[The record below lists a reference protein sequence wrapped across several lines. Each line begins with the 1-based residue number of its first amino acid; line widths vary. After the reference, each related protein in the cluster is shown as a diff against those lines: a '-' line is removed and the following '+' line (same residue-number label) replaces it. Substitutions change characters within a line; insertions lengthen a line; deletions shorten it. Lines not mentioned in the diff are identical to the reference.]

1 MKTKFGFTLYTL
13 SEFEAYLKN
22 LKVGRTVLYIQ
33 QHHTFMPSYQH
44 FTGNNHFDL
53 QKGMKD
59 YHVGTN
65 GFVDIAQHYTI
76 FPDGTIMTGR
86 SMELAPA
93 GIKGFNSGAICIEN
107 LGNFDLGKDAM
118 KPEQKNAIIKA
129 TALLANKFSIPVNTD
144 KIVYHHWFNLSTG
157 ERNNGTKNNKTC
169 PGTNFFGGNSV
180 TDCQNHF
187 LPLVIGEINNLV
199 VPQPSNPVM
208 EYRIVTAD
216 SLNVRIAPNSDAA
229 KAPGRDPI
237 GLATVIRVYE
247 INNGW
252 CRISSSA
259 QHWVSGRF
267 TEKVMRAVVNT
278 DALNVRS
285 GAGTNF
291 DKVGNLTK
299 ATEVFVSE
307 IDGDWSKIGLEMKW
321 VKSTYLDWV

>member
-13 SEFEAYLKN
+13 NEFEAYLKN
-22 LKVGRTVLYIQ
+22 LRVGRTVLYIQ

-44 FTGNNHFDL
+44 FNGNNHFEL

-65 GFVDIAQHYTI
+65 GFIDIAQHYTI
-76 FPDGTIMTGR
+76 FPDGTVMTGR

-118 KPEQKNAIIKA
+118 KPEQKTAIIKA

-169 PGTNFFGGNSV
+169 PGTNFFGGNKV
-180 TDCQNHF
+180 ADCQTKF
-187 LPLVIGEINNLV
+187 LPLVKTEVNNLTS
-199 VPQPSNPVM
+199 PQAASPVL

-216 SLNVRIAPNSDAA
+216 FLNIRVAPNSDAV
-229 KAPGRDPI
+229 KVPGRDAI

-247 INNGW
+247 TNNGW

-267 TEKVMRAVVNT
+267 TLKVMRAVVNAE
-278 DALNVRS
+278 ALNVRS
-285 GAGTNF
+285 GAGTQF
-291 DKVGNLTK
+291 DKVESLSKG
-299 ATEVFVSE
+299 TEVFVSE
-307 IDGDWSKIGLEMKW
+307 IDGDWSRIGLEMKW
-321 VKSTYLDWV
+321 VKSSYLDWL